1 MSAEDI
7 LRSSENTALENNQ
20 FISNVTGKSG
30 SNSKKKKRGFGAL
43 FFLTAIIAVFA
54 IFFSTGNLIPS
65 AISERLIEQTDVQ
78 YADAVESKLLVF
90 QQAMY
95 DGNMPENTADKL
107 KTHGATLGYG
117 SADSFTEANKGS
129 GSLSILFDGK
139 VISASEIITAVHR
152 DARLYEAV
160 NSATYS
166 RAAYYY
172 DDSATNVF
180 RKLGASRNI
189 YKDDDTFEEAMDKAM
204 GEGSSV
210 SVNNVGLFEKQR
222 QKQDGTTETYY
233 EYGQVGGNASSGAAD
248 SFVESVRSK
257 NTAENGTQA
266 TLNAAGA
273 INAADTMSKEQ
284 RSSLFFLA
292 FMENISKM
300 KAGLGNETRINDAMN
315 YLYREEETEIIDVKT
330 GETKTE
336 KGSMLESKSLY
347 SILAGEKID
356 TEEVENYSSDRV
368 LKTVANQLGASGR
381 GSAVTDTV
389 VSKSRGLKAV
399 IGRFI
404 QWGEEALGSVLG
416 KVTPTVDSSLVNNSF
431 STVKGIYGGEMLAE
445 GAVNVGKELAK
456 QSGATPGDASA
467 VKSYARLNDKILA
480 LDAEV
485 DRMNRS
491 PFDITS
497 KNTFL
502 GSLVYKF
509 AMATMK
515 KGTLLNQFSSFLT
528 VTASAVT
535 SLLPATFA
543 DDENNSFLTNFGEC
557 ETLGSIGAVGSASC
571 AMVATFDTST
581 LNDTFNDAGFAAF
594 VNANTSIDGSG
605 VRTINDGSVLANFI
619 KYNNE
624 RSTPVGNTDGGILDA
639 LKNNSKKVSFIS
651 NILQMILRFL
661 NANENEKRIAS
672 GAAFI
677 TSSSNQDWEQYK
689 YAQRYVSLARAT
701 EALRRYDGDTT
712 AFTNVK
718 FFEGYENPVIAYI
731 NEYIIAKNQ

>member
-7 LRSSENTALENNQ
+7 LRSSETTALDNNQ

-30 SNSKKKKRGFGAL
+30 KKSGKKRKGYGAL
-43 FFLTAIIAVFA
+43 LFLTLIIVVFLA
-54 IFFSTGNLIPS
+54 FFSTGNLIPS

-78 YADAVESKLLVF
+78 YADAFESKLLVF
-90 QQAMY
+90 QQAMR
-95 DGNMPENTADKL
+95 DGDMPENTANKL
-107 KTHGATLGYG
+107 KARGATLGYG
-117 SADSFTEANKGS
+117 TAENFTEAYKTGS
-129 GSLSILFDGK
+129 SLSILFNNK
-139 VISASEIITAVHR
+139 VISANEIISAVHK
-152 DARLYEAV
+152 DARLYDAV

-172 DDSATNVF
+172 DDSAMNVF

-233 EYGQVGGNASSGAAD
+233 EYGQTGGAASSSSAE

-257 NTAENGTQA
+257 NTAESGTQA

-273 INAADTMSKEQ
+273 INVADTMSKEQ

-300 KAGLGNETRINDAMN
+300 KAGLGSETKIRDAMN
-315 YLYREEETEIIDVKT
+315 YLYREEESEVVDVNT
-330 GETKTE
+330 GETVTS
-336 KGSMLESKSLY
+336 KGSMLEAKSLY

-356 TEEVENYSSDRV
+356 TKDVENYSSDRV
-368 LKTVANQLGASGR
+368 LKTVENQLGASSS
-381 GSAVTDTV
+381 SAVTDTV

-404 QWGEEALGSVLG
+404 RWGEEALSSVIG

-431 STVKGIYGGEMLAE
+431 DTVKGIYGGEMLAE

-456 QSGATPGDASA
+456 QSGATPGDANS
-467 VKSYARLNDKILA
+467 VKTYARLNNTILA

-509 AMATMK
+509 AMATLK
-515 KGTLLNQFSSFLT
+515 KGTLLNQFSSFLS
-528 VTASAVT
+528 VTSSAVT
-535 SLLPATFA
+535 SLLPAAFA

-571 AMVATFDTST
+571 AMVATFDTTT
-581 LNDTFNDAGFAAF
+581 LNDTFNDSGFAAF
-594 VNANTSIDGSG
+594 VEANTSIDNSG
-605 VRTINDGSVLANFI
+605 VRTINDGSVLADFI

-661 NANENEKRIAS
+661 GANENEKRIAS

-677 TSSSNQDWEQYK
+677 TSSSNPDWEQYK

-701 EALRRYDGDTT
+701 EALRRYDGGTT

-718 FFEGYENPVIAYI
+718 YFEGYENPVIAYI
-731 NEYIIAKNQ
+731 NEYVAKN

>member
-7 LRSSENTALENNQ
+7 LRSSENTALDNNQ
-20 FISNVTGKSG
+20 FVSNVTGRSGKKS
-30 SNSKKKKRGFGAL
+30 KKRGGFGVL
-43 FFLTAIIAVFA
+43 FFLTAVIAVFML
-54 IFFSTGNLIPS
+54 FFSTGNLIPS
-65 AISERLIEQTDVQ
+65 AISERLIEETDIQ
-78 YADAVESKLLVF
+78 YADAFESKLLVF
-90 QQAMY
+90 QQAMQSG
-95 DGNMPENTADKL
+95 DMPENTADKL
-107 KTHGATLGYG
+107 KAHGATLGYG
-117 SADSFTEANKGS
+117 SAENFTEANRG
-129 GSLSILFDGK
+129 GGALSILFSGK
-139 VISASEIITAVHR
+139 VISANEIISAAHK
-152 DARLYEAV
+152 DARLYDAI

-189 YKDDDTFEEAMDKAM
+189 YKDDDTFEDAMDKAV

-210 SVNNVGLFEKQR
+210 DVNNVGLFEKQR
-222 QKQDGTTETYY
+222 KKQDGTTETYY
-233 EYGQVGGNASSGAAD
+233 EYGQVGGTASSSAAE

-257 NTAENGTQA
+257 NMAESGTQA

-273 INAADTMSKEQ
+273 INVADTMAKEQ
-284 RSSLFFLA
+284 KSSLFFLA

-300 KAGLGNETRINDAMN
+300 KAGLGSETKIHDAMN
-315 YLYREEETEIIDVKT
+315 YLYREEESEVVDVKT
-330 GETKTE
+330 GETTTS
-336 KGSMLESKSLY
+336 KGSMLEAKSLY

-356 TEEVENYSSDRV
+356 TKDVENYSSDRV
-368 LKTVANQLGASGR
+368 LKTVENQLGTSNSGV
-381 GSAVTDTV
+381 AVTETV

-404 QWGEEALGSVLG
+404 RWGEEALGSVLG
-416 KVTPTVDSSLVNNSF
+416 KVSPTVDQSLVNNSF
-431 STVKGIYGGEMLAE
+431 SSIKGIYGGELLAE

-467 VKSYARLNDKILA
+467 VKTYARLNNTILA

-509 AMATMK
+509 AMMTMK
-515 KGTLLNQFSSFLT
+515 KGTIANQFGSIIRMTS
-528 VTASAVT
+528 SAVS
-535 SLLPATFA
+535 SLLPATYA

-557 ETLGSIGAVGSASC
+557 ETLGTIGAVGSASC

-581 LNDTFNDAGFAAF
+581 LNDTFNDAGFTAF

-624 RSTPVGNTDGGILDA
+624 RNTPVGNMDGGILDS
-639 LKNNSKKVSFIS
+639 LKTGSKKVSFIS
-651 NILQMILRFL
+651 NILNMILRFL
-661 NANENEKRIAS
+661 NANEDEKRIAS

-677 TSSSNQDWEQYK
+677 TSSSNPDWEQYK

-712 AFTNVK
+712 AFTKIK

-731 NEYIIAKNQ
+731 NQYIAKN